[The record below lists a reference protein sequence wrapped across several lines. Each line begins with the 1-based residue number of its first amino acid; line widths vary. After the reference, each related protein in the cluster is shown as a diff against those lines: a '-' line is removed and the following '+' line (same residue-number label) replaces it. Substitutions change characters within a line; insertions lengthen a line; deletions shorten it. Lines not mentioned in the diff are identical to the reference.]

1 VPHDIHYMT
10 KFPYHGL
17 MSNPLLNDK
26 AFAKASAKTAD
37 QAGWA
42 APSGA
47 PTQWNPPVSDGP
59 TSAWSGTRTETMTA
73 NGAMSATLMLT
84 VLLIAAATFGWSQ
97 VAEPGFNESV
107 AFPGWAMGG
116 IIVGFI
122 TALVVAFKPMMARFL
137 APVYALAQGVAV
149 GAISKVYNIAYE
161 GIVLQAVGATIGV
174 FVVMLVLYRTGV
186 LRVTNTFRRV
196 VVGATIG
203 IGVFYL
209 ASWIVSFFGAD
220 IFPSGSSTF
229 SILFSFFVAGL
240 AAFNLALDFDFIDR
254 AEREGAPKQ
263 MEWFAAF
270 GLLVT
275 LVWLY
280 LEILRL
286 LAKLR
291 ER

>member
-1 VPHDIHYMT
+1 VCARPVGMNKI
-10 KFPYHGL
+10 PYYGG

-26 AFAKASAKTAD
+26 AFAKASAKSAD
-37 QAGWA
+37 QAGWG
-42 APSGA
+42 APTSA

-59 TSAWSGTRTETMTA
+59 ASPWSGTRTDTMTA

-84 VLLIAAATFGWSQ
+84 VLLIAAATYGWSQ
-97 VAEPGFNESV
+97 VAEPGPGQTVS
-107 AFPGWAMGG
+107 FPGWAIGG
-116 IIVGFI
+116 IIFGFI
-122 TALVVAFKPMMARFL
+122 TALVVVFKPMTARFL
-137 APVYALAQGVAV
+137 APVYAIAQGVAV
-149 GAISKVYNIAYE
+149 GAISKVYNIVYE

-186 LRVTNTFRRV
+186 LRVTNKFRRV
-196 VVGATIG
+196 IVGATLG
-203 IGVFYL
+203 IAVFYL
-209 ASWIVSFFGAD
+209 ASWIVRLFGGD
-220 IFPSGSSTF
+220 IFPSGASTF
-229 SILFSFFVAGL
+229 SILFSVFVAGI

-254 AEREGAPKQ
+254 AEQAGAPKQ

-286 LAKLR
+286 LSKLR
-291 ER
+291 QR